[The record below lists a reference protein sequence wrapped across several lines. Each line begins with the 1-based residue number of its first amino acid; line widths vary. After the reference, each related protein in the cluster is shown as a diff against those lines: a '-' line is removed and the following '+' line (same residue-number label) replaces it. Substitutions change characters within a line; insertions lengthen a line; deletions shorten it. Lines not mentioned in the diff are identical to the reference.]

1 MTMKTLF
8 FTGMLS
14 GALLA
19 PMAMTQVHGGILDIV
34 VEAFTPKP
42 VVEAPK
48 IRVLLTHDQP
58 GVVLEVRGKYKI
70 YDPRTNS
77 PVAVSFH
84 GKRRL
89 LQAQSGGIVWGEEFP
104 GIHQLAIYPDNPDT
118 LFYVDGIEQKGA
130 LFVYDVGN
138 SISIVNKID
147 VEDYLNA
154 VLPQQYKA
162 QLPEE
167 LLAGIAIAARTTSYY
182 NAQNGKTPY
191 WDLDAEKEGYQGSAL
206 KFRSSGFEKA
216 IRKTQYIALQ
226 HAPEEEGKLT
236 PLVAWTNALSDKR
249 YQGVTYSAITFDE
262 ANKLAKSGKNAAQIL
277 KEAFPKASL
286 QLMFTPTQS

>member
-1 MTMKTLF
+1 MTLKTLL

-34 VEAFTPKP
+34 VDAFTPKP
-42 VVEAPK
+42 VVESPK
-48 IRVLLTHDQP
+48 IRVLLAHDQP

-70 YDPRTNS
+70 YDPRTNT
-77 PVAVSFH
+77 PVAVSYH

-89 LQAQSGGIVWGEEFP
+89 LQAQSVGMVWGEEFP
-104 GIHQLAIYPDNPDT
+104 GVHQLAIYPDSPNT
-118 LFYVDGIEQKGA
+118 IFYVDGIEQKGA

-138 SISIVNKID
+138 SISIVNRID
-147 VEDYLNA
+147 VEDYLSA

-167 LLAGIAIAARTTSYY
+167 LLAGIAITARTASYY
-182 NAQNGKTPY
+182 SAQHSKTPY
-191 WDLDAEKEGYQGSAL
+191 WDVDAAKEGYQGSAL
-206 KFRSSGFEKA
+206 KFRSPAFDKA

-226 HAPEEEGKLT
+226 HSPEEEGKLT
-236 PLVAWTNALSDKR
+236 PMVAWNNALSDKR
-249 YQGVTYSAITFDE
+249 YQGITYSAITFDE
-262 ANKLAKSGKNAAQIL
+262 ADKLAKNGKNAAQIL

-286 QLMFTPTQS
+286 ELMFKPTQS